1 MSSPY
6 LTIQETIL
14 ITIDTQEDDSNKV
27 NILSEI
33 SNFNYIIELIFYIV
47 KSIHDLTLI

>member
-33 SNFNYIIELIFYIV
+33 SNFNYIIEFIFLYCQN
-47 KSIHDLTLI
+47 IHDLTLV